1 MKRLRWAAL
10 IRAKTLRLCV
20 IAAAAYIGGI
30 QGGLSQTDAPVPLLE
45 KGNHVDWWF
54 VYKFNSSS
62 FPGCGAPP
70 QSHPDASKRVCLFG
84 GTVKAYPTFGQ
95 QFVFASSK
103 NGSLKK
109 GFGCVGGTTTDPLGA
124 TFDQIYNGRYY
135 YVIWNDQFYRHPQL
149 KACGKSDSCGAPW
162 GHSKGML
169 AWNEAGEGLVLQVTT
184 PSWPAAG
191 SKKFPR
197 KDDGNT
203 LGCIQNNNLK
213 FAQHFFAL
221 RLIKED
227 LVIVLKALAHAGVVT
242 DPDNPQLVRNGGP
255 GDVQDLVEALGKRP
269 GDTKVQPEDKK
280 TEPVVK
286 TQPANGNYTK
296 DELSTKVILISKPPT
311 LYVPPWQMVSAA
323 MGGIALRTATW
334 WGAPKIYTTKKTP
347 GCWSAELEAPGPVQ
361 IATTGEWEEKAFKLV
376 SSANH
381 AKIGVSTSGGG
392 RYSIFGDMNQQ
403 GAATGS
409 NHQCEISQNGR
420 GGLFFVVRNL
430 ALFESITDLIR
441 GDTAPAQAYQH

>member
-1 MKRLRWAAL
+1 MKQTGCAPFINTKALR
-10 IRAKTLRLCV
+10 ICV
-20 IAAAAYIGGI
+20 LAAAAYIGGV
-30 QGGLSQTDAPVPLLE
+30 QTGLSQTHAPVPILE
-45 KGNHVDWWF
+45 KDNPVDWWF
-54 VYKFNSSS
+54 VYKFNASS

-70 QSHPDASKRVCLFG
+70 QNHPDASQRVCLFG

-109 GFGCVGGTTTDPLGA
+109 GFGCVGGTITDPLGA

-149 KACGKSDSCGAPW
+149 KACGKGDSCGAPW

-197 KDDGNT
+197 KGDGNT

-227 LVIVLKALAHAGVVT
+227 LITVLKALAHAGVVT

-255 GDVQDLVEALGKRP
+255 GDVQGLVEALGTRP
-269 GDTKVQPEDKK
+269 DDKK
-280 TEPVVK
+280 A
-286 TQPANGNYTK
+286 QSDDDRNYTK

-334 WGAPKIYTTKKTP
+334 WAAPKIYSTKKTP
-347 GCWSAELEAPGPVQ
+347 DCWGHQLHPPGPVQ
-361 IATTGEWEEKAFKLV
+361 VATTGEWDDTAFKLAG
-376 SSANH
+376 SANH
-381 AKIGVSTSGGG
+381 AKIGVSTSGDSH
-392 RYSIFGDMNQQ
+392 YSIFGDMNQQ

-430 ALFESITDLIR
+430 ALFESITDLIH
-441 GDTAPAQAYQH
+441 GDTAPAQPYQH